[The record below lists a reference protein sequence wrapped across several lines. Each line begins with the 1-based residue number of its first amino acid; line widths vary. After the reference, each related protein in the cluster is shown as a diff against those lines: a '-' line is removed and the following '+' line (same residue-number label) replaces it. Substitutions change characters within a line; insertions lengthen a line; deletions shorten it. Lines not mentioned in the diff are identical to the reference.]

1 MDLLQSL
8 PDAAAADFAAR
19 LAVDLV
25 AVTALVRGVYYSRY
39 RRGDLFL
46 TFFAFNLV
54 VFLITRALA
63 GAEMTLG
70 AAFGL
75 FAVFSMLRYRTE
87 GISAKDMTYLFLVIA
102 LGLVMAI
109 ATGGWPVLLGI
120 GVVLVGGTLLLES
133 DALMR
138 RELSQNVHYDNIK
151 LVHAREREALLA
163 DLRERTGL
171 DVHRVEVHEIDL
183 LRDAAR
189 LTLYYHPPR
198 PARAAEPAR
207 GERVRAMAVRGN
219 AGAA

>member
-1 MDLLQSL
+1 MPLSDTMV
-8 PDAAAADFAAR
+8 DFGAR

-25 AVTALVRGVYYSRY
+25 AVTALVRGVYFTRY

-102 LGLVMAI
+102 LGLVLAI
-109 ATGGWPVLLGI
+109 AGGGWPVLA
-120 GVVLVGGTLLLES
+120 LVGGVVVGGTWLLES
-133 DALMR
+133 DVLTR
-138 RELSQNVHYDNIK
+138 RELVQSVHYDNIR
-151 LVHAREREALLA
+151 LVNAREREALLA

-171 DVHRVEVHEIDL
+171 DVHRVSVEEVDL

-189 LTLYYHPPR
+189 LTLYYYPPAAAPR
-198 PARAAEPAR
+198 ETARARYEHP
-207 GERVRAMAVRGN
+207 
-219 AGAA
+219 GAHGKSVTAIG

>member
-1 MDLLQSL
+1 MTLLHTL
-8 PDAAAADFAAR
+8 ADTAAAASAAARPAGDAPWDFAAR
-19 LAVDLV
+19 LAIDLV
-25 AVTALVRGVYYSRY
+25 AVTALVRGVYFTRY

-109 ATGGWPVLLGI
+109 AGGGWPTLLAI
-120 GVVLVGGTLLLES
+120 AAVIVGGTQLLES
-133 DALMR
+133 DVLTR
-138 RELSQNVHYDNIK
+138 RELAQTVHYDNIR
-151 LVHAREREALLA
+151 LVNARTRGDLLA

-171 DVHRVEVHEIDL
+171 DVHRVEVQEVDL

-189 LTLYYHPPR
+189 LTLYYYAP
-198 PARAAEPAR
+198 
-207 GERVRAMAVRGN
+207 
-219 AGAA
+219 